1 MCDREEVQDL
11 SILELKNL
19 YSQDNQEKLKTENE
33 KLLQKR
39 SDENSEN
46 VISWKPS
53 EESILRGEKWL
64 CEMLHIRQVR

>member
-53 EESILRGEKWL
+53 EESILRGEK
-64 CEMLHIRQVR
+64 

>member
-53 EESILRGEKWL
+53 EESILRGKSD
-64 CEMLHIRQVR
+64 CVKCCISDK